1 MPACGFFMVDCAAT
15 LRRVYVF
22 FVLKAS
28 IRHVHVLGVTARP
41 DGAWTVQEA
50 RDLLM
55 DLGGAGCGIPVPDPG
70 PCRSVHRGFDAIL
83 PAKGIEVAK
92 IPPRSPRANA
102 YSERWVHTTPG
113 RRSLTGC

>member
-1 MPACGFFMVDCAAT
+1 MPADLLVHWCWFLSRRDHELGVAGKPYPLSASRRHWTYPHRGGRRPVDAKRAA
-15 LRRVYVF
+15 RRVYVF

-55 DLGGAGCGIPVPDPG
+55 DLGGAGCGIAG
-70 PCRSVHRGFDAIL
+70 
-83 PAKGIEVAK
+83 
-92 IPPRSPRANA
+92 
-102 YSERWVHTTPG
+102 
-113 RRSLTGC
+113 